1 MFTGIDAVT
10 VIPRRRW
17 TAVASFSLQAALV
30 AAALALPL
38 LRSQPLPEPFFP
50 HPIFMP
56 TYQPEVHT
64 TSADPR
70 HQTGSFGLGGPA
82 RPLVVNRDNGVH
94 FPGLKND
101 DSAVD
106 APPLF
111 PPGDPTGAVGI
122 GPRFSISPAHPTL
135 AKPPIVSVMM
145 QGNLIHRVDPV
156 YPAIARTT
164 GVQGTVLVR
173 ALISRDGRIEQ
184 AQVASG
190 SPLLSPAALEA
201 IRQWKYRPYV
211 LNGSPIEVETEITV
225 SFVLQR

>member
-1 MFTGIDAVT
+1 
-10 VIPRRRW
+10 
-17 TAVASFSLQAALV
+17 
-30 AAALALPL
+30 
-38 LRSQPLPEPFFP
+38 
-50 HPIFMP
+50 
-56 TYQPEVHT
+56 
-64 TSADPR
+64 
-70 HQTGSFGLGGPA
+70 
-82 RPLVVNRDNGVH
+82 
-94 FPGLKND
+94 
-101 DSAVD
+101 
-106 APPLF
+106 
-111 PPGDPTGAVGI
+111 
-122 GPRFSISPAHPTL
+122 
-135 AKPPIVSVMM
+135 VSVMM